1 MVFVEDFLTG
11 STNAHT
17 FVDVLIDDDVKKI
30 CGGGFNFLLMML
42 NFCKVWRVG
51 TWGWEPKGRYTC

>member
-1 MVFVEDFLTG
+1 MFLEENFIVFKEDFSFVQIRKFLVFVEDFLTG

-30 CGGGFNFLLMML
+30 CGGGFNF
-42 NFCKVWRVG
+42 C
-51 TWGWEPKGRYTC
+51 